1 MAGLFGVADKTD
13 CSKELFYGTDYHSHL
28 SADWAGVALYTGP
41 AEKIFKKSHQ
51 LQNVPF
57 KIEFDNIKDKTG
69 KYGIGALSNE
79 RQPLGKTSKLGDF
92 AIATNSTIFNLE
104 DILKGIFD
112 KGGSLSEATAGQ
124 INNTEVIAQLICQK
138 DNIPDGIEYAMNNID
153 GFCSVLLM
161 NEQGIYAARDKRGID
176 SLVLGKRDGA
186 IAVTSETSA
195 FANLGFKTEK
205 YLAPGEIVIFNEDSH
220 GTIKIIDDSKLKLCI
235 FYFTYFSDP
244 GAMHE
249 EVNVEYTRN
258 NCGAA
263 LADKDIERGI
273 KADLVCP
280 VADSGTGHAIGYA
293 NKSGIPFGR
302 ALTKFTAGWSR
313 SYMPPNQKTRDEI
326 AYFKQIPNVTFI
338 KDKKIVIVDDS
349 IRRGT
354 QLRNLLKQKLWPLEP
369 AEIHVRIASPPQ
381 LYPCIRDP
389 KDASRLAARR
399 AIRAVENTE
408 NLDGFDFSEYLVYD
422 SEKYNKMVDL
432 MAKELTATTLDFIS
446 LENAVKATGLPKESF
461 DLYCWDGK
469 KF

>member
-13 CSKELFYGTDYHSHL
+13 CSKELYYGTDYHSHL
-28 SADWAGVALYTGP
+28 AADWAGIALYTGP
-41 AEKIFKKSHQ
+41 EEKIFKKSHQ
-51 LQNVPF
+51 IENVPF
-57 KIEFDNIKDKTG
+57 KIEFSNIREKTG
-69 KYGIGALSNE
+69 QYGIGALSNE
-79 RQPLGKTSKLGDF
+79 RQPLGRTSRLGDF

-104 DILKGIFD
+104 DLLKEIFD
-112 KGGSLSEATAGQ
+112 TGGSLSEATASQ
-124 INNTEVIAQLICQK
+124 VNNTEVIAQLICQQ
-138 DNIPDGIEYAMNNID
+138 DSILDGISYAMNKVD
-153 GFCSVLLM
+153 GFCSILLM
-161 NEQGIYAARDKRGID
+161 DKTGIYAARDKFGID

-195 FANLGFKTEK
+195 FANLGFKIEK
-205 YLAPGEIVIFNEDSH
+205 YLVPGEIVKFDENGH
-220 GTIKIIDDSKLKLCI
+220 NTMCNVASKLKLCV

-249 EVNVEYTRN
+249 DVNVEFVRN

-263 LADKDIERGI
+263 LADKDFERGI

-293 NKSGIPFGR
+293 NRSKIPFGR

-399 AIRAVENTE
+399 AIRAIENTE

-422 SEKYNKMVDL
+422 SEKYNKMVNL

-446 LENAVKATGLPKESF
+446 LEDAVKATGLPKESF
-461 DLYCWDGK
+461 CLYCWDGK